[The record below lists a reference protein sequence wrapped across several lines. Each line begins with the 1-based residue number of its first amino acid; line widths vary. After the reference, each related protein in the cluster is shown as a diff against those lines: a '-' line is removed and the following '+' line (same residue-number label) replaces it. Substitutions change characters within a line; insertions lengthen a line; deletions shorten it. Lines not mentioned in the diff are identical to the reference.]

1 MYRFARPWLSLLVLL
16 PWIAGCGG
24 DANSPTDPEVPRE
37 LTVTPTSGVFG
48 TPVAIEGL
56 DLSTVDP
63 ALVEVRFGD
72 HLAVA
77 RAQPG
82 SGTVIAGVPIPLA
95 EDGTVAA
102 STDEALDVTVTV
114 DGEVVAM
121 REAAFTIEA
130 FVPAPGAAQAVVASF
145 ASIVDDVEA
154 VALALAPDPSLE
166 HGYALALLGAARE
179 LLTGEAEG
187 SLAPQLSALANDAPE
202 ALALVDG
209 ILAGSGALE
218 RVQVVASRLEGISAV
233 AERAAPQR
241 RTTELTDT
249 ELAMRMQLYVMVRDV
264 GQQVIGE
271 TTSTWGTW
279 MGTVVGGISFVGVGG
294 TVAAPGV
301 ALAGTIGTVLGLVNT
316 AVNTI
321 ALSYLPAQIDSFEL
335 TADPLVVAPGEVA
348 QTEIWIQASNQ
359 PATITTLDL
368 VDLVLNAMGVLPGSL
383 PSGHPR
389 RVALIQTIDY
399 FLGIFRGLL
408 SNYASQVPTSDL
420 AFDVASIP
428 SMTWRARVT
437 DARYVTP
444 LSHTPEVIDATDAGI
459 LAWRAATDGEGE
471 GRIFAR
477 IDSGPDVT
485 SLVQIPGYE
494 YNAGAFGDQILTT
507 ETLSVY
513 VSPPLLVV
521 ASMDDEI
528 SEGGINGLE
537 VRAGTVS
544 AIGDTLWLE
553 NVLIECVAM
562 GGSVDPAA
570 GVTGP
575 DGRFDTFV
583 SLAPGSA
590 EVRVDVS
597 ATGDFDQQATRSVSA
612 SAADVGRFVE
622 IDGLPDRLG
631 PGESATITVRVGERA
646 NGTSTP
652 LEGVEVRVVA
662 FDAGLVPFEGLTDAV
677 GELTTTVT
685 MPEISRFG
693 RYTNEL
699 RVQAT
704 ATFDDDETISASTSA
719 LRTNQIV
726 MTSREVD
733 TDINLGFQYDTNR
746 AAPGAEI
753 VFFARVDS
761 TSRVEGAEPF
771 EHEFDYDESGDGS
784 NGMSAGVELRQFH
797 RSTITGTPNAFGG
810 ATFTGSTEG
819 FVSLSNPDFELDTY
833 TAYADGETEID
844 ISFDVYGDPAAWS
857 LAGQIDGARVY
868 FVWIFGGPG
877 DNPFECEFDDDCGG
891 IAGSGL
897 LEPGRYSFVAVERD
911 FGRID
916 WRADGE
922 NAETSGRVDTNGS
935 LSATLTVGH

>member
-77 RAQPG
+77 RVQPG

-102 STDEALDVTVTV
+102 STD
-114 DGEVVAM
+114 
-121 REAAFTIEA
+121 
-130 FVPAPGAAQAVVASF
+130 
-145 ASIVDDVEA
+145 EA

-494 YNAGAFGDQILTT
+494 YDAGAFGDQILTT

-575 DGRFDTFV
+575 DGRFDT
-583 SLAPGSA
+583 
-590 EVRVDVS
+590 
-597 ATGDFDQQATRSVSA
+597 
-612 SAADVGRFVE
+612 
-622 IDGLPDRLG
+622 
-631 PGESATITVRVGERA
+631 
-646 NGTSTP
+646 
-652 LEGVEVRVVA
+652 
-662 FDAGLVPFEGLTDAV
+662 
-677 GELTTTVT
+677 
-685 MPEISRFG
+685 
-693 RYTNEL
+693 
-699 RVQAT
+699 
-704 ATFDDDETISASTSA
+704 
-719 LRTNQIV
+719 
-726 MTSREVD
+726 
-733 TDINLGFQYDTNR
+733 
-746 AAPGAEI
+746 
-753 VFFARVDS
+753 
-761 TSRVEGAEPF
+761 
-771 EHEFDYDESGDGS
+771 
-784 NGMSAGVELRQFH
+784 
-797 RSTITGTPNAFGG
+797 
-810 ATFTGSTEG
+810 
-819 FVSLSNPDFELDTY
+819 Y

-844 ISFDVYGDPAAWS
+844 VSFDVYGDPAAWS